1 MYLKRLLDFI
11 DDALF
16 VALYHAVVA
25 AGDVPDA
32 IGVLR
37 LMDEHAR
44 SYGYENAAQR
54 AERIELATPPAA

>member
-16 VALYHAVVA
+16 VSLYHAVVA

-37 LMDEHAR
+37 LMDEYAR

-54 AERIELATPPAA
+54 AERIELTTPPAA